1 MKTTLRPDAVAVSPV
16 VAEILLVAIAV
27 VLAAV
32 LYVMASGLLSSGTSI
47 PPVVAF
53 SAVHPFAAG
62 SYNAT
67 FSVADASRTITM
79 PNYHFVLKVG
89 TTLGPRTDFAA
100 STVPAMVTVN
110 GTVYRVTFT
119 GLNGGGTLT
128 RGDLITVSG
137 NGVSLP
143 KGTFFDFLL
152 LWSDGSLLTDESWVT
167 P

>member
-1 MKTTLRPDAVAVSPV
+1 MKPILRPDAEGVSPV

-32 LYVMASGLLSSGTSI
+32 LYIMASSLLSTGTSV

-53 SAVHPFAAG
+53 SAVHPFSTG

-67 FSVADASRTITM
+67 FSVADASRTIRL

-100 STVPAMVTVN
+100 STVAAMVTVN
-110 GTVYRVTFT
+110 GTVYRVTWT
-119 GLNGGGTLT
+119 DLDGGGALT

-137 NGVSLP
+137 NGASLP
-143 KGTFFDFLL
+143 RATLFDFSL
-152 LWSDGSLLTDESWVT
+152 LWSDGSLLTDESWAT